1 LTTSPASTEAR
12 LTAHLHPAAA
22 SRSGRARVVA
32 IAAATLLGLVLAPAR
47 TTAQGAAPNPVPV
60 AAGSA
65 GVRPFKASYV
75 LSWKGISA
83 ASADLDLTRTSDG
96 HYTYVSRNL
105 AKGLFRLAFPGE
117 IMQKSTLQID
127 GDRVVPL
134 SYRGDDGTSSSD
146 RDVSLDYDWSAGRV
160 RGIAEK
166 EKVDLELR
174 PDAQDPMTVQI
185 AMIMQLAAGRE
196 PREFWLVDKKE
207 IKEYRY
213 TREAPARVRTAF
225 GEFDTVVYSSRRPD
239 SDRITRVW
247 YAPALGYTPVKAERV
262 RGDKQEWA
270 MSLVSLTRS

>member
-1 LTTSPASTEAR
+1 MGS
-12 LTAHLHPAAA
+12 
-22 SRSGRARVVA
+22 
-32 IAAATLLGLVLAPAR
+32 AR
-47 TTAQGAAPNPVPV
+47 TSAQAPVPTAAP

-65 GVRPFKASYV
+65 APVGVRPFKASYV

-83 ASADLDLTRTSDG
+83 ASADLDLTRSSDG

-117 IMQKSTLQID
+117 ITQKSTLQID
-127 GDRVVPL
+127 GERVVPL

-146 RDVSLDYDWSAGRV
+146 RDVSLDYDWSTGRV

-174 PDAQDPMTVQI
+174 ADAQDPMTVQI

-213 TREAPARVRTAF
+213 TREAPARVRTAL